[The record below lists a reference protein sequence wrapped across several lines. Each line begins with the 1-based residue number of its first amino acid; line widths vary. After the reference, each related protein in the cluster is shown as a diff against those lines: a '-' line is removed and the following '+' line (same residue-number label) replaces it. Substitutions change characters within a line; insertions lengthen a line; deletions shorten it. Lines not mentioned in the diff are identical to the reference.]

1 MKRWKRLAYYLLI
14 NVLVSAC
21 TTLAVLAMW
30 DRARGPAEALPNSA
44 ALAQTAATPALTITA
59 SAGLGGQPSQA
70 TPAAPE
76 PTQLDPTEEPT
87 PELAPGVELVEYQV
101 QAGDTLGGIAVEFD
115 VSVAEIIKAND
126 LEDADTLEVGQVLM
140 IPQPV
145 EVAVDTE
152 RTALPEAELE
162 TPPATDAAGSTQT
175 PKPGPGG
182 VTIESVVGAGDL
194 SSERVKLVRTGP
206 GELSLAGWQLLEEDG
221 AVFTFPQ
228 LNLFEGGAVN
238 LYTRSGQS
246 TVVELYWGLDAPVW
260 DSGETVV
267 LLDADGNVHTTY
279 TVP

>member
-1 MKRWKRLAYYLLI
+1 MKRWKRLGYYLMI

-21 TTLAVLAMW
+21 TTVAVLAMW
-30 DRARGPAEALPNSA
+30 DRARGPAEAEPNSA
-44 ALAQTAATPALTITA
+44 ALAQTTLTPALTLSA
-59 SAGLGGQPSQA
+59 AAGLGGQPSQSTSA
-70 TPAAPE
+70 VPE
-76 PTQLDPTEEPT
+76 PTQAEPTEEPE
-87 PELAPGVELVEYQV
+87 PVLEPGVELVEYQV

-115 VSVAEIIKAND
+115 VSVAEILEASN
-126 LEDADTLEVGQVLM
+126 LEDADTLEVGQVLL

-145 EVAVDTE
+145 EVAIEPE
-152 RTALPEAELE
+152 RTALPEEELE
-162 TPPATDAAGSTQT
+162 TPPATGDTTATQ
-175 PKPGPGG
+175 PPAGPGG
-182 VTIESVVGAGDL
+182 VAIETVIGAGDL
-194 SSERVKLVRTGP
+194 ASERVKLARTGP

-267 LLDADGNVHTTY
+267 LLDANGNVHTTY
-279 TVP
+279 RVP